1 MFDCLSAFGHKKR
14 ADTFSESLAPGFV
27 VFQHTKERLSPIIDI
42 LSGWLQPPI
51 HHCLLM
57 VDWVVSPCFTVILM
71 SLE

>member
-27 VFQHTKERLSPIIDI
+27 VFQHTKERL
-42 LSGWLQPPI
+42 QPPI

-57 VDWVVSPCFTVILM
+57 VDWVVSPPHQKCDYLKREN
-71 SLE
+71 LLL